1 MPTFVYNSK
10 CDGCGKCVDICP
22 SDIMHLSSSVING
35 RKAYNIEPNY
45 CWECYSCVKE
55 CPQHAIDMRGYADFA
70 PLDHK
75 LTVLRDKEKN
85 EVYWK
90 IKYRNDS
97 KMEFTFPIRSTKW
110 GTIKPPQMYEQPKPD
125 GIRTQLLSHEPEYLK
140 SERGLP
146 MIKRSEST

>member
-1 MPTFVYNSK
+1 MPTFVYTSK

-22 SDIMHLSSSVING
+22 SDIMHLKNSLFNG

-55 CPQHAIDMRGYADFA
+55 CPQHALDMRGYADFA

-85 EVYWK
+85 LIHWK
-90 IKYRNDS
+90 IKYRNDE
-97 KMEFTFPIRSTKW
+97 KDDFTFPIRSTPW
-110 GTIKPPQMYEQPKPD
+110 GSIKPPQSYDEPKQAD
-125 GIRTQLLSHEPEYLK
+125 LRSQDLSHEPRYLK
-140 SERGLP
+140 TNMSLP
-146 MIKRSEST
+146 MLSRKV